1 MRSAFLLLARERK
14 KKEKEKRLYTG
25 YSFLLAEPVFHLL
38 DFGVL
43 EKDTARSN

>member
-1 MRSAFLLLARERK
+1 MRSALLLLVRERK

-43 EKDTARSN
+43 KRETARSN

>member
-1 MRSAFLLLARERK
+1 MRSALLLLVRERK

-25 YSFLLAEPVFHLL
+25 YSFLLAEPVFLLL

-43 EKDTARSN
+43 KKDTTRSN